1 MLNLKKLQTLL
12 NIFVNLNFLPKKM
25 SLYKLLIIYII
36 NMVITLIFVNQGLNI
51 FRKSLSQI

>member
-1 MLNLKKLQTLL
+1 M
-12 NIFVNLNFLPKKM
+12 F
-25 SLYKLLIIYII
+25 LYKLLIIYII